1 MGRYYTYALKGIA
14 ALGLVIL
21 AAACQKSGGGNSNN
35 TNYSNA
41 CGVGYAYTQYG
52 CLPQGNCGPGRGSYN
67 GQCVAAIQNNGLNG
81 CSYYGQPYAGGY
93 QQQQYSQYNKNLN
106 CNPYGNQY
114 GQYNYYQQ
122 QYPQYYN
129 NYGYYPYGT
138 YRGGAY
144 FRFGYGW

>member
-1 MGRYYTYALKGIA
+1 MGRHYNYLLKGIA

-21 AAACQKSGGGNSNN
+21 AAACQKGNNNKN
-35 TNYSNA
+35 TNYGNA

-52 CLPQGNCGPGRGSYN
+52 CLPQGNCPAGTGSYN

-81 CSYYGQPYAGGY
+81 CSYYGQQYGGGY
-93 QQQQYSQYNKNLN
+93 YGNGYNNGYNNQY
-106 CNPYGNQY
+106 CNQY
-114 GQYNYYQQ
+114 GYQQ
-122 QYPQYYN
+122 QYPYYQQYGSPYYN

-144 FRFGYGW
+144 FRFGWGF